1 LFYTFVYVNTVD
13 SIDKIDE
20 EEAEEEDNNKE
31 ALLAED

>member
-1 LFYTFVYVNTVD
+1 VD